1 MSIHFKEGVSLIDMP
16 VTDWTGDQIKTI
28 PHLMVIGDALR
39 DTYLIGEWVDRP
51 GNQRFKP
58 QERLV
63 FVGGAAN
70 TTLNAL
76 AILNDSPKGVQAR
89 VIGWMNDRP
98 LELLRLADKHQTI
111 ETYLEPVGHES
122 LTLPP
127 TTYAKVT
134 GIIISDYN
142 KGTVNSARPQRAP
155 SADWLIVDSR
165 YRSVHPS
172 WLESAPIKI
181 WRCTGDEFDHEW
193 AKQFDYVVHTNG
205 AAKISLYAYREG
217 QQHLLHRCE
226 APIID
231 PVDTCGAGDT
241 FTAALASYLLLG
253 RGRCPMYLMEKIT
266 PEEAAR
272 RDLLRSAIPF
282 CIEAAQ
288 DVCMKPYTAV
298 TSKRL

>member
-1 MSIHFKEGVSLIDMP
+1 MFDDEYP
-16 VTDWTGDQIKTI
+16 WTGREINPFPT
-28 PHLMVIGDALR
+28 LMVIGDALK
-39 DTYLIGEWVDRP
+39 DVYYKGSWSAKNGVE
-51 GNQRFKP
+51 RFKRDLAI
-58 QERLV
+58 EECHM
-63 FVGGAAN
+63 GGAAN
-70 TTLNAL
+70 AYINAKE
-76 AILNDSPKGVQAR
+76 ILSNKAR
-89 VIGWMNDRP
+89 VIDWMNTKP
-98 LELLRLADKHQTI
+98 LPLYRLVGPEKTI
-111 ETYLEPVGHES
+111 ECYLDLVHHEL

-127 TTYAKVT
+127 TAYAKVT

-142 KGTVNSARPQRAP
+142 KGTVNSARPQCAP

-272 RDLLRSAIPF
+272 SDLLRSAIPF

-288 DVCMKPYTAV
+288 DVCMKPYTAI